1 MQKQRIVEVEHA
13 EDHIAAFPAPRP
25 RPEFR
30 LADTNDVSVVGP
42 ARQLQNDLARAFAAQ
57 SGWSVKRTV
66 IVGCVFHG
74 VVLGSLA
81 VAAGNLLPHIARWGG

>member
-1 MQKQRIVEVEHA
+1 MQKQRIVEVEH
-13 EDHIAAFPAPRP
+13 EDHVATFPAPRAGP
-25 RPEFR
+25 RLR
-30 LADTNDVSVVGP
+30 LANADDVSVVGP
-42 ARQLQNDLARAFAAQ
+42 ARRLQNDLARAFAAD

-81 VAAGNLLPHIARWGG
+81 VAASNLLPHIARWGG